1 MQRFKERVSRMAE
14 VKSLEELNTDLES
27 AISEH
32 GEDSDEVKAIQVSID
47 QLEEEG
53 KKFDYSYVKEL
64 REEAKKYRTD
74 KTKLKTEFAK
84 VQADLKKIEDA
95 KLSDTE
101 KQQKKIIELEGQL
114 VDIQTEYKEKEI
126 DNLILTVASGKN
138 FADMEVVKLLA
149 KKELEDEEDPDQKTV
164 EKVIDKI
171 AKEKPYL
178 IKEGEPAIPGGGNFP
193 KKGME
198 GSKDPD
204 AQFGEM
210 IKEKL

>member
-1 MQRFKERVSRMAE
+1 MDNE
-14 VKSLEELNTDLES
+14 KSLEELNTDLEG
-27 AISEH
+27 AITKH
-32 GEDSDEVKAIQVSID
+32 GEDSDEAKAIQISID
-47 QLEEEG
+47 QLEERD
-53 KKFDYSYVKEL
+53 KKFDYSYVREL

-74 KTKLKTEFAK
+74 KSKLKTEFAK
-84 VQADLKKIEDA
+84 IQAELKKLEDA

-101 KQQKKIIELEGQL
+101 KQQKKIIELEKSL

-138 FADMEVVKLLA
+138 FADMEVVRLLA
-149 KKELEDEEDPDQKTV
+149 KKELDSEEEPDQKTV

-178 IKEGEPAIPGGGNFP
+178 IIGEKSAASGSGNFE

-198 GSKDPD
+198 GAKDPD
-204 AQFGEM
+204 VLFGEM
-210 IKEKL
+210 IRQRRK